1 MPVIP
6 TLRRRLGQEDCQE
19 FMVSFDYRM
28 NSCLKKRRRGAD
40 VAGGTKGVGAGGK
53 LCVWPGFCR
62 KLVDPM

>member
-28 NSCLKKRRRGAD
+28 NSCLKKRRR
-40 VAGGTKGVGAGGK
+40 
-53 LCVWPGFCR
+53 R
-62 KLVDPM
+62 KKKKKKKRKKEFLSSGHPI

>member
-28 NSCLKKRRRGAD
+28 NSCLKKRRR
-40 VAGGTKGVGAGGK
+40 
-53 LCVWPGFCR
+53 R
-62 KLVDPM
+62 KKKKKRKERKSSCPQGMCGHFINGRI

>member
-28 NSCLKKRRRGAD
+28 NSCLKKRRRRKKKKKEKKEFLSSGH
-40 VAGGTKGVGAGGK
+40 
-53 LCVWPGFCR
+53 VWPFY
-62 KLVDPM
+62 KWKDLN